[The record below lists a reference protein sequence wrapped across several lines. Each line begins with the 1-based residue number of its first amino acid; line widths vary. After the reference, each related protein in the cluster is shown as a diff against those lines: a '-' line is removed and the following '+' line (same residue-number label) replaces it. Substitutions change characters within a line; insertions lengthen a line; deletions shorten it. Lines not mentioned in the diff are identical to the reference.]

1 MRVTVT
7 RCVVTFISI
16 TVLLILFSTQKLSH
30 LSSYFKSLIS
40 QKASSSDEPTFP
52 CFTVGYAV
60 PKSSGLGNH
69 LFYYAG
75 VKYVAW
81 LTGRKPFLLTSKRKI
96 LDKAFELDIARQDP
110 NKECIVAHFN
120 HKYIYGY
127 DDRVKHLKR
136 VAGNVSIRLEGYFFS
151 WKYVTPI
158 EDLLRGELRFR
169 RNLTDFAEK
178 FLLSSVPRGWET
190 AVFVRVGV
198 HVRRG
203 DFLHRRWVG
212 IGLTVADKL
221 YLNRAMTFFIE
232 RYSRVQFVVASDD
245 IGWCQKNIRLSSF
258 NQQRVNITFSI
269 GHSAEQ
275 DLALLASCDHM
286 IMSTGTYGWWASW
299 LANGT
304 TVYYK
309 NFVRPG
315 SNIWRKSRAADLFP
329 PSWIGMN

>member
-1 MRVTVT
+1 MYIFILNL
-7 RCVVTFISI
+7 VVI
-16 TVLLILFSTQKLSH
+16 TVLLILFYQKPII
-30 LSSYFKSLIS
+30 LIY
-40 QKASSSDEPTFP
+40 QKPT
-52 CFTVGYAV
+52 CFTVGLSV
-60 PKSSGLGNH
+60 PKKAGIGNR
-69 LFYYAG
+69 LFHYAA

-81 LTGRKPFLLTSKRKI
+81 LTGRKPFFLTSKRNI

-110 NKECIVAHFN
+110 SNGCPVEHFN
-120 HKYIYGY
+120 PRHIYGY
-127 DDRVKHLKR
+127 NARVKRLKR
-136 VAGNVSIRLEGYFFS
+136 VARSVSIRLQGYFFS

-169 RNLTDFAEK
+169 RSLTDFVKK

-203 DFLHRRWVG
+203 DFLRRRWVG
-212 IGLTVADKL
+212 MGLTVVNEQ
-221 YLNRAMTFFIE
+221 YLNRSMTFFIE

-245 IGWCQKNIRLSSF
+245 IGWCQKTITLSSF
-258 NQQRVNITFSI
+258 DQQRVNIIFSV

-299 LANGT
+299 FANGT

-309 NFVRPG
+309 NFARPG
-315 SNIWRKSRAADLFP
+315 SGIWRKSRAADHFP